1 MPKIQ
6 QKMRIILAHSFIV
19 DALLCCM
26 QMVMPPSIPRQRSLR
41 DRCVIVGVSDVSTT
55 IIFYS
60 CSSVK
65 IVLKKICIVSVLC
78 PVRVRNPPWE
88 KTPMGGK

>member
-6 QKMRIILAHSFIV
+6 QKMRIILAHSFIM

-26 QMVMPPSIPRQRSLR
+26 QMVMPPSIPRQETLR
-41 DRCVIVGVSDVSTT
+41 DQCVIVGVSDVSTT

-65 IVLKKICIVSVLC
+65 DSLKKICIVSALC
-78 PVRVRNPPWE
+78 PV
-88 KTPMGGK
+88 